1 MKRTPYMST
10 AEMIDW
16 IKIGVLA
23 GESRAIA
30 SRTPEKDWQRKL
42 KCVATYCEK
51 ITKERLACLDAKQ
64 LRSVSRRNS
73 HSTMKLYTSDECRI
87 DERQDGVPYEAAT
100 VSIDDLQT
108 LTELAFCSCQ
118 SCPQGAC
125 VGGCEYRNV
134 MHRLGIPVARDNPK
148 DGECEFRTD
157 NKMRIVRPQDYE
169 LEREVI

>member
-10 AEMIDW
+10 AELIQFL
-16 IKIGVLA
+16 KIGILS

-30 SRTPEKDWQRKL
+30 TQTTDKIWKRKL
-42 KCVATYCEK
+42 NCVATYCEG

-87 DERQDGVPYEAAT
+87 DQQQDGVPYEAVT

-125 VGGCEYRNV
+125 VDGCEYREI

-148 DGECEFRTD
+148 TGECEFRTD
-157 NKMRIVRPQDYE
+157 NKMTVVRPQVYE